1 MKKTR
6 MGSTPR
12 PDAQPAAQSAAD
24 RKSRRSFLV
33 SAGGGVLGLAAAGV
47 AGAESLVDVPQRQ
60 LGAPLSERSE
70 RSEFVKLGRIP
81 ESTPGKRNVDPLDAI
96 NSKTPLQ
103 NLYGVITPS
112 DLHYERSHSGI
123 PSLDPAL
130 HRVLLHGMTRKQ
142 LVLTVDDL
150 KSMPSTSRIAFLECS
165 GNGWENWQQADPALT
180 AQDLYG
186 MVSTHEWTGV
196 PLAYLVSLVG
206 KSADSSWMLAEGGD
220 ASGMARS
227 IPLTDEILSE
237 AIVAY
242 AQNGEPL
249 RPAHGYPLRL
259 LIPGF
264 EGNMSVKWLRRLKFG
279 DKPFMTRWETARYTS
294 LMPDGRARQ
303 FHLRQDVNSLI
314 TAPSGMMAIKP
325 GYHRISGLA
334 WSGHGSISR
343 VEVSVDGGGTWR
355 DAQLNAPVLPK
366 AQVRFQADWTWD
378 GAATKI
384 VSRSTDE
391 KGHVQPTRE
400 ALIGALGTNAVFHFN
415 AQQTWSVDAQGAVRN
430 VLA

>member
-1 MKKTR
+1 MKETR
-6 MGSTPR
+6 VGSTPR
-12 PDAQPAAQSAAD
+12 LDAQSTAQSAVD
-24 RKSRRSFLV
+24 RKSRRSFLA

-47 AGAESLVDVPQRQ
+47 AGADSLADVPPRQ

-81 ESTPGKRNVDPLDAI
+81 ESTPGRRNVDPTDAI

-103 NLYGVITPS
+103 DLYGVITPS

-294 LMPDGRARQ
+294 LMPDGRGRQ

-314 TAPSGMMAIKP
+314 TAPSGMMVIKP

-334 WSGHGSISR
+334 WSGHGRITQ

-355 DAQLNAPVLPK
+355 DALLNTPVLPK
-366 AQVRFQADWTWD
+366 AQVRFQADWDWD
-378 GAATKI
+378 GTATKI

>member
-1 MKKTR
+1 MR
-6 MGSTPR
+6 
-12 PDAQPAAQSAAD
+12 
-24 RKSRRSFLV
+24 
-33 SAGGGVLGLAAAGV
+33 
-47 AGAESLVDVPQRQ
+47 
-60 LGAPLSERSE
+60 
-70 RSEFVKLGRIP
+70 
-81 ESTPGKRNVDPLDAI
+81 
-96 NSKTPLQ
+96 
-103 NLYGVITPS
+103 
-112 DLHYERSHSGI
+112 
-123 PSLDPAL
+123 
-130 HRVLLHGMTRKQ
+130 
-142 LVLTVDDL
+142 
-150 KSMPSTSRIAFLECS
+150 
-165 GNGWENWQQADPALT
+165 
-180 AQDLYG
+180 
-186 MVSTHEWTGV
+186 
-196 PLAYLVSLVG
+196 
-206 KSADSSWMLAEGGD
+206 
-220 ASGMARS
+220 
-227 IPLTDEILSE
+227 
-237 AIVAY
+237 
-242 AQNGEPL
+242 

-366 AQVRFQADWTWD
+366 AQVRFQVDWTWD